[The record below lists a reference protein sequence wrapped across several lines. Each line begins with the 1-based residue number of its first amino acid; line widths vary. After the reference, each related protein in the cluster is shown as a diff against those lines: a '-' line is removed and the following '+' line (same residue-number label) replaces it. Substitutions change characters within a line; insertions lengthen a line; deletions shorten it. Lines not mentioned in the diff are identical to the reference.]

1 MIDTPEITQ
10 ATAQQTAVVH
20 LTIPR
25 EEIQTVMEPAIREVM
40 AAIAAQGITPSGP
53 LFSYHLRVDPA
64 LFDFEVGVP
73 VATPVAATGR
83 VKAGQLPA
91 ARVART
97 IYQGPYEGLGAAWGE
112 LNAWI
117 KAEGH
122 TPEAGLWER
131 YVAGPESSPDPSAWR
146 TELNRT
152 LAG

>member
-10 ATAQQTAVVH
+10 TTAQQTAVVH

-40 AAIAAQGITPSGP
+40 AAVAAQGITPSGP

-146 TELNRT
+146 TELNRA
-152 LAG
+152 LEG

>member
-1 MIDTPEITQ
+1 MIETPQIAQT
-10 ATAQQTAVVH
+10 TAQQTAVVH

-25 EEIQTVMEPAIREVM
+25 EDIQTVMEPAIREVM
-40 AAIAAQGITPSGP
+40 AAVTAQGITPAGP

-64 LFDFEVGVP
+64 LFDFEIGVP
-73 VATPVAATGR
+73 VTTPVAATGR

-131 YVAGPESSPDPSAWR
+131 YVAGPESSPDPAAWR
-146 TELNRT
+146 TELNR
-152 LAG
+152 LIEG